1 MDYNEFAQRIK
12 NKYPEYKDMDNKELA
27 TKIIDKYPEYK
38 TQVTFEN
45 LDSALK
51 EKQGIDLTPSGIA
64 RKSAIAIS
72 TPIRQVLYKE
82 SPEVAKAKAT
92 EQIEAPFSGRP
103 LSKGQW
109 FSNLINT
116 SAFATDVAP
125 YFTMPQLNAVK
136 GAGLGAKAA
145 NLGLTGAYQG
155 GIAGG
160 LESLKQEG
168 DLSGVG
174 SGALVGGAIGAGLP
188 VGGVVADKTIMQPL
202 KWAGNQYYTK
212 LAQIKPKTIEQV
224 VKPNSVALDLSE
236 DEAQNILT
244 NITERVQRNYADL
257 LEKRGRI
264 VNKEAN
270 KLRDLSK
277 RVKLSD
283 LENDIT
289 STFDQYQ
296 GQNINPARNMTG
308 NLENDLINLVNQG
321 ADDLSLQYG
330 SKNALK
336 TLDNTSSSNLYRD
349 RYSSII
355 NDLLNNARNKEAYT
369 KAMNEF
375 NKLADE
381 LPPDM
386 KQGFLNKVNADMEK
400 IYYAKNTIAPID
412 VQKAKEQIGEMATWS
427 DETARKYK
435 NPIVQQIYGKLNNR
449 LSELSPALKEAN
461 ENFARLKDFEK
472 NEGIRKILRPG
483 DNIDTASTA
492 LRNYNSTITKGN
504 TNRNVQDL
512 EEILTSEGYKP
523 FLHSIDDV
531 NAANELLKSPL
542 TGINAQG
549 QLDFAKM
556 ISRVPLRI
564 TREMNRRGIPEKIQ
578 KTNEKVSNLFQRLL
592 PSQAARVPVLY
603 GQVEYNEGY

>member
-38 TQVTFEN
+38 SHVTFEN
-45 LDSALK
+45 IDSALN

-64 RKSAIAIS
+64 RKTAIGIS
-72 TPIRQVLYKE
+72 TPIRQLKYGENKE
-82 SPEVAKAKAT
+82 EAKRNAQA
-92 EQIEAPFSGRP
+92 
-103 LSKGQW
+103 
-109 FSNLINT
+109 LIDN
-116 SAFATDVAP
+116 AFKNNISVQGLGLATDVAP
-125 YFTMPQLNAVK
+125 YFTMPQINAIK
-136 GAGLGAKAA
+136 GAGLGAKAV

-155 GIAGG
+155 GISGG

-174 SGALVGGAIGAGLP
+174 SGALVGGTIGLGLP
-188 VGGVVADKTIMQPL
+188 VGGVVIDKAIMKPL
-202 KWAGNQYYTK
+202 KWLGNQYYTK
-212 LAQIKPKTIEQV
+212 LAQLKPKTIEQV

-236 DEAQNILT
+236 DEAQSILT
-244 NITERVQRNYADL
+244 NTTERIQRNYKDL
-257 LEKRGRI
+257 LDKRGRI

-308 NLENDLINLVNQG
+308 NLEKEMIDLVNQG

-336 TLDNTSSSNLYRD
+336 TLDNTSSSNLFRD

-355 NDLLNNARNKEAYT
+355 NDLLNNARKKEAYI
-369 KAMNEF
+369 KAMNEL
-375 NKLADE
+375 NSLADE
-381 LPPDM
+381 LPPEM
-386 KQGFLNKVNADMEK
+386 KQSFLNKVNADMEK

-412 VQKAKEQIGEMATWS
+412 VQKAKEQIGHMATWS

-435 NPIVQQIYGKLNNR
+435 NPIVQQVYGKLNNR

-461 ENFARLKDFEK
+461 ENFAQLKDFEK

-592 PSQAARVPVLY
+592 PSQAAKIPVLY